1 MSRKFEKESLVPAL
15 AMLYIIRKKEF
26 IKQGKMLG

>member
-1 MSRKFEKESLVPAL
+1 MSRKFENKSLVPAL